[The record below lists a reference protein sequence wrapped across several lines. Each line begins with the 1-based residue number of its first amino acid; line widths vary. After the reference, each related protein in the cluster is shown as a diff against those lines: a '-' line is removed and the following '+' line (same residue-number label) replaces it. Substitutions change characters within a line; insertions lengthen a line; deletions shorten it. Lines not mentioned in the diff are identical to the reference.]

1 MSMKAQNRIPDGR
14 MRILRLLT
22 EEQKQ
27 ALRTIRIEG
36 LIMLNRDEVDF
47 TPPETWLE
55 YWFDR
60 NIISEDELR
69 FQIQEVI
76 YDSK

>member
-1 MSMKAQNRIPDGR
+1 MRAQKQIPDGR

-36 LIMLNRDEVDF
+36 LIMLNRNEVDS

-60 NIISEDELR
+60 NIISEVEIR
-69 FQIQEVI
+69 AQIQKVL

>member
-1 MSMKAQNRIPDGR
+1 MRAQKQIPDGR

-36 LIMLNRDEVDF
+36 LIMLNRNEVDS

-60 NIISEDELR
+60 NIIFEDEIR
-69 FQIQEVI
+69 AQIQKVL

>member
-1 MSMKAQNRIPDGR
+1 MRAQKQIPDGR

-27 ALRTIRIEG
+27 AVRTIRIDG
-36 LIMLNRDEVDF
+36 LIMLNRDEVDS

-60 NIISEDELR
+60 NIISEDEIR
-69 FQIQEVI
+69 VQIQKVI

>member
-1 MSMKAQNRIPDGR
+1 MNMRAQSRIPDGR

-36 LIMLNRDEVDF
+36 LIMLNRYEVDF
-47 TPPETWLE
+47 ASTETWID
-55 YWFDR
+55 YWIDR
-60 NIISEDELR
+60 ELISEDDLR
-69 FQIQEVI
+69 IKIQEAL
-76 YDSK
+76 YNSK

>member
-1 MSMKAQNRIPDGR
+1 MRAQKQIPDGR

-36 LIMLNRDEVDF
+36 LIMLNRDEVDS

-60 NIISEDELR
+60 NIISEDEIR
-69 FQIQEVI
+69 TQIQKVI

>member
-1 MSMKAQNRIPDGR
+1 
-14 MRILRLLT
+14 LT

-36 LIMLNRDEVDF
+36 LIMLNRNEVDS

-60 NIISEDELR
+60 NIIFEDEIR
-69 FQIQEVI
+69 AQIQ
-76 YDSK
+76 KGL

>member
-1 MSMKAQNRIPDGR
+1 MRAQKQIPDGR

-36 LIMLNRDEVDF
+36 LIMLNRDEVDS

-60 NIISEDELR
+60 NIISEDEIR
-69 FQIQEVI
+69 AQIQKVL

>member
-1 MSMKAQNRIPDGR
+1 MRAQKPIPDGR

-55 YWFDR
+55 SRLDKF
-60 NIISEDELR
+60 L
-69 FQIQEVI
+69 
-76 YDSK
+76 

>member
-36 LIMLNRDEVDF
+36 LIMLNRDEVDS

>member
-1 MSMKAQNRIPDGR
+1 MRAQKQIPDGR

-27 ALRTIRIEG
+27 ALRKIRIEG
-36 LIMLNRDEVDF
+36 LILLNRNEVDS

-60 NIISEDELR
+60 NIIFEDEIR
-69 FQIQEVI
+69 AQIQ
-76 YDSK
+76 KGL